1 MKKIIKFLLNV
12 TSVGSIVSI
21 ATLNLS
27 QFTVMGEVIPD
38 LPSRKKPPTVS
49 AGPRFIQP
57 KEDRDI
63 TDDPPTI
70 LPPVPRKPSVPELPP
85 SNEQPPLPGGPRFVP
100 GKCENFPEA
109 SFTALMPENKIARTV
124 SDYPTFFFY
133 LPQPNAELAEF
144 ILEDEN
150 GNLIYAQALTIKNL
164 SGVISVSIPANTN
177 VPPLEVGKNYTWV
190 FSLVCDP
197 DDRASDQIERG
208 VVRRVELSADILRQ
222 LDAADLRQKTVIY
235 AENGIWQDALGT
247 LAAARRANP
256 NDTDLAADWESLLDS
271 VTLLEIA
278 KKPIVEME
286 AQP

>member
-1 MKKIIKFLLNV
+1 MKKITKFLLNV
-12 TSVGSIVSI
+12 ASVGSIVLI

-27 QFTVMGEVIPD
+27 QFAVTGEVIPE
-38 LPSRKKPPTVS
+38 LPPRKPPTVS
-49 AGPRFIQP
+49 AGPRLIQP
-57 KEDRDI
+57 TEDI
-63 TDDPPTI
+63 DDPPTGV
-70 LPPVPRKPSVPELPP
+70 PPVVR
-85 SNEQPPLPGGPRFVP
+85 
-100 GKCENFPEA
+100 GKCDNFPEA

-144 ILEDEN
+144 ILQDEN